1 MTLKEQILEDIKHY
15 MKEKDNIALNAVRM
29 LKSDIKNAEIAA
41 IKELDDECII
51 KVVASSIKKRKDSAE
66 IYIKNSRQDLA
77 DKELAEIKVLE
88 KYLPAQLDD
97 ESIKAVI
104 NEVIASL
111 DDNMKKNFGA
121 VMKNVMA
128 KVGSSA
134 EGKRVSE
141 LIKGILEAG

>member
-15 MKEKDNIALNAVRM
+15 MKDNAAVALNAVRM
-29 LKSDIKNAEIAA
+29 LKSDVKNAEIAA
-41 IKELDDECII
+41 IKELDDEGVI

-66 IYIKNSRQDLA
+66 IYIKNGRQDLA

-88 KYLPAQLDD
+88 KYLPAQLSD
-97 ESIKAVI
+97 EEIKAVI
-104 NEVIASL
+104 KDVIASL

-134 EGKRVSE
+134 EGKKVSE
-141 LIKGILEAG
+141 LIKGML

>member
-29 LKSDIKNAEIAA
+29 LKSDVKNAEIAA
-41 IKELDDECII
+41 IKALDDEGVI

-66 IYIKNSRQDLA
+66 IYIKNGRQDLA

-97 ESIKAVI
+97 ETIKAVI
-104 NEVIASL
+104 NEVISCL

-141 LIKGILEAG
+141 LIKGML

>member
-97 ESIKAVI
+97 ESIKTVI

-141 LIKGILEAG
+141 LIKGIL

>member
-15 MKEKDNIALNAVRM
+15 MKEKDNVALNAVRM
-29 LKSDIKNAEIAA
+29 LKSDVKNAEIAA
-41 IKELDDECII
+41 IKELDDEGVI

-66 IYIKNSRQDLA
+66 IYIKNGRQDLA

-97 ESIKAVI
+97 EAIKAVI
-104 NEVIASL
+104 TEVIASL

-141 LIKGILEAG
+141 LIKGIL

>member
-66 IYIKNSRQDLA
+66 IYIKNSRQDSA

-141 LIKGILEAG
+141 LIKGIL

>member
-15 MKEKDNIALNAVRM
+15 MKEKDNVALNAVRM
-29 LKSDIKNAEIAA
+29 LKSDVKNAEIAA
-41 IKELDDECII
+41 IKELDDEGVI

-66 IYIKNSRQDLA
+66 IYIKNGRQDLA

-97 ESIKAVI
+97 EAIKAVI
-104 NEVIASL
+104 NEVISSL
-111 DDNMKKNFGA
+111 DDSMKKNFGA

-141 LIKGILEAG
+141 LIKGML

>member
-15 MKEKDNIALNAVRM
+15 MKEKDNVALNAVRM
-29 LKSDIKNAEIAA
+29 LKSDVKNAEIAA
-41 IKELDDECII
+41 IKELDDEGVI
-51 KVVASSIKKRKDSAE
+51 KVVVSSIKKRKDSAE
-66 IYIKNSRQDLA
+66 IYIKNGRQDLA

-97 ESIKAVI
+97 EAIKAVI
-104 NEVIASL
+104 TEVIASL

-141 LIKGILEAG
+141 LIKGML

>member
-15 MKEKDNIALNAVRM
+15 MKEKDNVALNAVRM
-29 LKSDIKNAEIAA
+29 LKSDVKNAEIAA
-41 IKELDDECII
+41 IKELDDDGII

-66 IYIKNSRQDLA
+66 IYIKNNRQDLA

-97 ESIKAVI
+97 EAIKTVI
-104 NEVIASL
+104 KDVIASL

-141 LIKGILEAG
+141 LIKGIL

>member
-15 MKEKDNIALNAVRM
+15 MKEKDNVALNAVRM
-29 LKSDIKNAEIAA
+29 LKSDVKNAEIAA
-41 IKELDDECII
+41 IKELDDEGVI

-66 IYIKNSRQDLA
+66 IYIKNGRQDLA

-97 ESIKAVI
+97 EAIKAVI
-104 NEVIASL
+104 TEVISSL

-141 LIKGILEAG
+141 LIKGML

>member
-1 MTLKEQILEDIKHY
+1 MTLKEQSLEDIKHY
-15 MKEKDNIALNAVRM
+15 MKENDNIALNAVRM

-141 LIKGILEAG
+141 LIKGIL

>member
-15 MKEKDNIALNAVRM
+15 MKEKDNVALNAVRM
-29 LKSDIKNAEIAA
+29 LKSDVKNAEIAA
-41 IKELDDECII
+41 IKELDDEGVI

-66 IYIKNSRQDLA
+66 IYIKNGRQDLA

-97 ESIKAVI
+97 EAIKAVI

-121 VMKNVMA
+121 IMKNVMA

-141 LIKGILEAG
+141 LIKGML

>member
-134 EGKRVSE
+134 KGKRVSE
-141 LIKGILEAG
+141 LIKGIL

>member
-15 MKEKDNIALNAVRM
+15 MKEKDNVALNAVRM
-29 LKSDIKNAEIAA
+29 LKSDVKNAEIAA
-41 IKELDDECII
+41 IKELDDEGVI

-66 IYIKNSRQDLA
+66 IYIKNGRQDLA

-97 ESIKAVI
+97 EAIKAVI
-104 NEVIASL
+104 KEVIASL

-134 EGKRVSE
+134 EGKRVNE
-141 LIKGILEAG
+141 LIKGML

>member
-104 NEVIASL
+104 NEVISSL

-141 LIKGILEAG
+141 LIKGIL

>member
-15 MKEKDNIALNAVRM
+15 MKEKDAVALNAVRM
-29 LKSDIKNAEIAA
+29 LKSDVKNAEIAA
-41 IKELDDECII
+41 IKELDDEGVI

-66 IYIKNSRQDLA
+66 IYIKNGRQDLA

-88 KYLPAQLDD
+88 KYLPAQLSD
-97 ESIKAVI
+97 EEIKAVI
-104 NEVIASL
+104 KDVIASL

-121 VMKNVMA
+121 VMKNVME

-134 EGKRVSE
+134 EGKKVSE
-141 LIKGILEAG
+141 LIKGML

>member
-29 LKSDIKNAEIAA
+29 LKSDVKNAEIAA
-41 IKELDDECII
+41 IKELDDEGVI

-66 IYIKNSRQDLA
+66 IYIKNGRQDLA
-77 DKELAEIKVLE
+77 DKELAEIQVLE

-97 ESIKAVI
+97 ETIKAVI
-104 NEVIASL
+104 NEVISCL

-141 LIKGILEAG
+141 LIKGML

>member
-15 MKEKDNIALNAVRM
+15 MKEKDNVALNAVRM
-29 LKSDIKNAEIAA
+29 LKSDVKNAEIAA
-41 IKELDDECII
+41 IKELDDEGII

-66 IYIKNSRQDLA
+66 IYIKNGRQDLA

-97 ESIKAVI
+97 EAIKAII

-111 DDNMKKNFGA
+111 DDSMKKNFGA

-141 LIKGILEAG
+141 LIKGML

>member
-15 MKEKDNIALNAVRM
+15 MKEKDAVALNAVRM
-29 LKSDIKNAEIAA
+29 LKSDVKNAEIAA
-41 IKELDDECII
+41 IKELDDEGVI

-66 IYIKNSRQDLA
+66 IYIKNGRQDLA

-88 KYLPAQLDD
+88 KYLPAQLND
-97 ESIKAVI
+97 EEIKAVI
-104 NEVIASL
+104 KDVIASL

-134 EGKRVSE
+134 EGKKVSE
-141 LIKGILEAG
+141 LIKGML

>member
-15 MKEKDNIALNAVRM
+15 MKEKDNVALNAVRM
-29 LKSDIKNAEIAA
+29 LKSDVKNAEIAA
-41 IKELDDECII
+41 IKELDDEGVI

-66 IYIKNSRQDLA
+66 IYIKNGRQDLA
-77 DKELAEIKVLE
+77 DKELTEIKVLE

-97 ESIKAVI
+97 EAIKAVI
-104 NEVIASL
+104 TEVISSL

-141 LIKGILEAG
+141 LIKGML

>member
-15 MKEKDNIALNAVRM
+15 MKEKDNVALNAVRM
-29 LKSDIKNAEIAA
+29 LKSDVKNAEIAA
-41 IKELDDECII
+41 IKELDDEGVI

-66 IYIKNSRQDLA
+66 IYIKNGRQDLA
-77 DKELAEIKVLE
+77 DKELTEIKVLE

-97 ESIKAVI
+97 EAIKAVI
-104 NEVIASL
+104 TEVIASL
-111 DDNMKKNFGA
+111 DDYMKKNFGA

-141 LIKGILEAG
+141 LIKGML

>member
-1 MTLKEQILEDIKHY
+1 MNLKEQILEDIKHY
-15 MKEKDNIALNAVRM
+15 MKEKDNVALNAVRM
-29 LKSDIKNAEIAA
+29 LKSDVKNAEIAA
-41 IKELDDECII
+41 IKELDDEGVI

-66 IYIKNSRQDLA
+66 IYIKNGRQDLA

-97 ESIKAVI
+97 EAIKAVI
-104 NEVIASL
+104 TEVIASL

-141 LIKGILEAG
+141 LIKGML

>member
-97 ESIKAVI
+97 ESMKAVI

-141 LIKGILEAG
+141 LIKGIL

>member
-15 MKEKDNIALNAVRM
+15 MKEKDNVALNAVRM
-29 LKSDIKNAEIAA
+29 LKSDVKNAEIAA
-41 IKELDDECII
+41 IKELDDEGVI

-66 IYIKNSRQDLA
+66 IYIKNGRQDLA

-97 ESIKAVI
+97 EAIKALI
-104 NEVIASL
+104 NELIASL

-141 LIKGILEAG
+141 LIKGML

>member
-141 LIKGILEAG
+141 LIKGIL

>member
-51 KVVASSIKKRKDSAE
+51 KVVASGIKKRKDSAE

-141 LIKGILEAG
+141 LIKGIL

>member
-15 MKEKDNIALNAVRM
+15 MKEKDAVALNAVRM
-29 LKSDIKNAEIAA
+29 LKADVKNAEIAA
-41 IKELDDECII
+41 IKELDDEGVI
-51 KVVASSIKKRKDSAE
+51 KVVASSIKKRKDSVE
-66 IYIKNSRQDLA
+66 IYIKNGRQDLA

-88 KYLPAQLDD
+88 KYLPAQLSD
-97 ESIKAVI
+97 EEIKTVI
-104 NEVIASL
+104 KDVIASL

-134 EGKRVSE
+134 EGKKVSE
-141 LIKGILEAG
+141 LIKGML